1 MHDDNRSNRDRH
13 PWARRLVSALVCLTL
28 VACTRTPTTDAT
40 IGSRGP
46 ARVLRVTCSPGTMT
60 LSSGTVIAG
69 RRGIR
74 IDVVGGSRTLVFL
87 NGAELDGVGPL
98 SVEMALPPPT
108 GYVACGGTSDQPGT
122 TVPFSIA
129 DPRGLWRDDALACDD
144 SDMLERPGSG
154 VVYEG
159 SATAIAPRTVRGMRD
174 GDEALRV
181 GYPRGNPRSVG
192 ILRGGATL
200 AVVDLTGPHGPGWN
214 GEGFNRLRPG
224 RWSVLLARWCPH
236 SGLSVR
242 GRSDTA
248 SARR

>member
-1 MHDDNRSNRDRH
+1 M
-13 PWARRLVSALVCLTL
+13 LVCPTL
-28 VACTRTPTTDAT
+28 GACTTTSTTNAT
-40 IGSRGP
+40 IGSEAP
-46 ARVLRVTCSPGTMT
+46 ARVLRVTCSPQRMT

-74 IDVVGGSRTLVFL
+74 VDVVGGSRTLVFL
-87 NGAELDGVGPL
+87 NGTELDGVRPL

-129 DPRGLWRDDALACDD
+129 DPRGVWRDDTLACGD
-144 SDMLERPGSG
+144 SEMLEQPGNG
-154 VVYEG
+154 IVYEG
-159 SATAIAPRTVRGMRD
+159 SPTTIAPQIVRGMRD
-174 GDEALRV
+174 GDEALSI
-181 GYPRGNPRSVG
+181 GYPLGNPRSVG
-192 ILRGGATL
+192 ILREGATL
-200 AVVDLTGPHGPGWN
+200 AVVDLTGPKRLGWN

-224 RWSVLLARWCPH
+224 RWSVLLARWCPQ

-242 GRSDTA
+242 RSSETA